1 MNKFMSVLQTK
12 VIPKANKIA
21 SEKHLSALR
30 DAMVLTIPF
39 IIIGSIFL
47 ILADFPIPAY
57 LSFLKAHPQ
66 IQQALLYPYN
76 ATFNIV
82 ALIATFGMGYKLGE
96 SYKVDGIS
104 SGLISLAA
112 YFLVIPTNAVKI
124 ANNPTTVI
132 NTNYFSSA
140 GLFVGLIMAIIS
152 TEVYHFIVKKNIVIK
167 MPDGVPPA
175 VAKSFNSIIPGFFAV
190 IVIWIIRL
198 IVEITPYKNVQNL
211 IQSIIAQP
219 LTKLGTSFWGTLAVF
234 LIINLLWCIGLHGSI
249 IANSVMLPIWL
260 SLTSQNAAALAAGHA
275 VKNIASAEFRYIIFV
290 GGSGATLGLVIAMA
304 FFAKSQQYKKLGR
317 LSLAPSI
324 FNINEPVLFGF
335 PIVFNPIMWI
345 PFLLMPIITVTITY
359 LSMQFG
365 IVGKP
370 IGVLPPGT
378 TPMII
383 GGYIMT
389 GGISG
394 AILQIVIFIISFF
407 VYYPFF
413 KIEDNLQYKKKM
425 EGDTKK

>member
-1 MNKFMSVLQTK
+1 MNSFMNTLQKK
-12 VIPKANKIA
+12 VIPKVAKIA
-21 SEKHLSALR
+21 SERHLAALR

-47 ILADFPIPAY
+47 ILADFPITAY
-57 LSFLKAHPQ
+57 LNFLKAHSE
-66 IQQALLYPYN
+66 IQQALMYPYN
-76 ATFNIV
+76 ATFNLV
-82 ALIATFGMGYKLGE
+82 ALVATFGMGYKLAE
-96 SYKVDGIS
+96 SYKVDPVG
-104 SGLISLAA
+104 SGLIALAS
-112 YFLVIPTNAVKI
+112 YFLVTPTNSVKLLGSP
-124 ANNPTTVI
+124 ATVI
-132 NTNYFSSA
+132 NTNYFSSQ
-140 GLFVGLIMAIIS
+140 GLFVGLLIAIIS
-152 TEVYHFIVKKNIVIK
+152 TEVYRFVIQKNITIK
-167 MPDGVPPA
+167 MPAGVPPT
-175 VAKSFNSIIPGFFAV
+175 VAKSFTTIIPGFFAI
-190 IVIWIIRL
+190 IVVWIIR
-198 IVEITPYKNVQNL
+198 IAVEQTSFKNVQNL
-211 IQSIIAQP
+211 IQTILAQP

-234 LIINLLWCIGLHGSI
+234 LIINLLWCVGLHGSI

-275 VKNIASAEFRYIIFV
+275 AKNIASAEFRYIIFV

-304 FFAKSQQYKKLGR
+304 FFAKSEQYRQLGR

-335 PIVFNPIMWI
+335 PVVFNPIMWI

-394 AILQIVIFIISFF
+394 AILQIIILIISFF

-413 KIEDNLQYKKKM
+413 KIEDRIQYAKEQKAKA
-425 EGDTKK
+425 EN

>member
-304 FFAKSQQYKKLGR
+304 FFAKSQQYKR
-317 LSLAPSI
+317 TSI
-324 FNINEPVLFGF
+324 IRF
-335 PIVFNPIMWI
+335 PD
-345 PFLLMPIITVTITY
+345 
-359 LSMQFG
+359 
-365 IVGKP
+365 
-370 IGVLPPGT
+370 
-378 TPMII
+378 
-383 GGYIMT
+383 
-389 GGISG
+389 
-394 AILQIVIFIISFF
+394 SF
-407 VYYPFF
+407 
-413 KIEDNLQYKKKM
+413 
-425 EGDTKK
+425 